1 MIHHRVGRARGE
13 APGGGLGFPEA
24 PRHAAAPHLADRG
37 GGPSRALL
45 GFGLPAVRGRG
56 GRAREGR
63 KRGRRLRWAARRG
76 MVRWALSSCAFLGV
90 AD

>member
-56 GRAREGR
+56 G
-63 KRGRRLRWAARRG
+63 
-76 MVRWALSSCAFLGV
+76 
-90 AD
+90 